1 MANETPV
8 DGTIDS
14 TEPKAVRT
22 SVEATAR
29 VRKLMDHW
37 EEQAEKGIYLK
48 AEELCVQDM
57 DIVDRVRDQIESL
70 HAMTRIM
77 TDLSEPA
84 TIDQPTM
91 VDTAS
96 SRTVSGATFSALDLV
111 AAEGLG
117 LLENPAEPVKNAGN
131 QRLIIGRYYL
141 EQFIAQG
148 GHGQVW
154 RAFDPELGRR
164 VAIKITRPER
174 MRALPA
180 HQRYVEQYRLIE
192 EARKIA
198 KFHAPGI
205 VTIFDVGVQDE
216 LAFIVCELIEGE
228 DLSKRLRTVKPT
240 FAETVRLCVE
250 VAEILNVAH
259 AEGLIHRDI
268 KPANIL
274 LEKGGRVVIS
284 DFGIAATLDDLDRE
298 SGMVIGTPSYMAPE
312 QAQGRTS
319 EIGPATDIYALGVIL
334 FEMLTGR
341 LPFEQPDTKVLISAI
356 IDEEP
361 PPPTSIDPLIPAP
374 IERVCLKA
382 LSKKPEN
389 RQKDAL
395 EFANGLRYAALISN
409 VKWENRH

>member
-1 MANETPV
+1 MARETP
-8 DGTIDS
+8 IDT

-37 EEQAEKGIYLK
+37 EEQAENGIYLK
-48 AEELCVQDM
+48 AEDLCVQDM

-77 TDLSEPA
+77 SDLSEPA
-84 TIDQPTM
+84 TSDQPTL
-91 VDTAS
+91 VDPAS
-96 SRTVSGATFSALDLV
+96 SRTVAGATFSALDLV

-117 LLENPAEPVKNAGN
+117 LLENPAEAVKNSEN
-131 QRLIIGRYYL
+131 QRLIVGRYYL

-154 RAFDPELGRR
+154 RAFDPELSRR

-174 MRALPA
+174 MRALPP

-198 KFHAPGI
+198 KFQAPGI
-205 VTIFDVGVQDE
+205 VTIFDVGIQDE

-259 AEGLIHRDI
+259 AQGLIHRDI

-284 DFGIAATLDDLDRE
+284 DFGIAATLADLDRE
-298 SGMVIGTPSYMAPE
+298 SGMIIGTPSYMAPE

-341 LPFEQPDTKVLISAI
+341 LPFEQPDSKVLITAI
-356 IDEEP
+356 VEKEP
-361 PPPTSIDPLIPAP
+361 PAPTSIDPLIPAP

-409 VKWENRH
+409 VKWEKRP

>member
-8 DGTIDS
+8 DGMIDS
-14 TEPKAVRT
+14 AEPKAVRT

-37 EEQAEKGIYLK
+37 EEQAEKGIFLK
-48 AEELCVQDM
+48 AEELCVHDM

-70 HAMTRIM
+70 HAMTRIIS
-77 TDLSEPA
+77 DLSEPA
-84 TIDQPTM
+84 TIDQQTI
-91 VDTAS
+91 VDAS
-96 SRTVSGATFSALDLV
+96 SRTVTGATFSALDLV

-117 LLENPAEPVKNAGN
+117 LLENPAEAVKNAQN

-154 RAFDPELGRR
+154 RAFDPELARR

-174 MRALPA
+174 MRALPP

-198 KFHAPGI
+198 KFQAPGI
-205 VTIFDVGVQDE
+205 VTIFDVGIQDD
-216 LAFIVCELIEGE
+216 LAFIVCELIDGE

-250 VAEILNVAH
+250 VAEILSVAH
-259 AEGLIHRDI
+259 AQGLIHRDI

-284 DFGIAATLDDLDRE
+284 DFGIAATLADLDRD

-334 FEMLTGR
+334 YEMLTGR
-341 LPFEQPDTKVLISAI
+341 LPFEQPETKVLISAI
-356 IDEEP
+356 IDKEP

-389 RQKDAL
+389 RQKNAQ

-409 VKWENRH
+409 VKWEARP

>member
-1 MANETPV
+1 MANETPI
-8 DGTIDS
+8 DGSIDS
-14 TEPKAVRT
+14 PEPKAVRT

-37 EEQAEKGIYLK
+37 EEQAEKGIFLK

-77 TDLSEPA
+77 SDLSEPA
-84 TIDQPTM
+84 TIDQQTM
-91 VDTAS
+91 VDPSS

-117 LLENPAEPVKNAGN
+117 LLENPAEAVKNAEN

-154 RAFDPELGRR
+154 RAFDPELSRR

-174 MRALPA
+174 MRALPP

-198 KFHAPGI
+198 KFQAPGI
-205 VTIFDVGVQDE
+205 VTIFDVGIQDE

-259 AEGLIHRDI
+259 AQGLIHRDI

-284 DFGIAATLDDLDRE
+284 DFGIAATLADLDRE

-334 FEMLTGR
+334 YEMLTGR
-341 LPFEQPDTKVLISAI
+341 LPFEQPETKALISAI
-356 IDEEP
+356 IEKEP

-409 VKWENRH
+409 VKWEIRP

>member
-1 MANETPV
+1 MASDKPIDASV
-8 DGTIDS
+8 DPK
-14 TEPKAVRT
+14 EPKAVRT

-37 EEQAEKGIYLK
+37 EEQAENGIFLS
-48 AEELCVQDM
+48 AEELCANDM

-77 TDLSEPA
+77 TDLSEP
-84 TIDQPTM
+84 
-91 VDTAS
+91 TAET
-96 SRTVSGATFSALDLV
+96 RVPLGETFVSTTANAASFSELDLL
-111 AAEGLG
+111 AAQGLG
-117 LLENPAEPVKNAGN
+117 LIPDAEEKSTNKENP
-131 QRLIIGRYYL
+131 RLIVGRYYL
-141 EQFIAQG
+141 EQYLAQG

-154 RAFDPELGRR
+154 RAYDLELARR

-174 MRALPA
+174 MRALPP

-198 KFHAPGI
+198 RFNAPGI
-205 VTIFDVGVQDE
+205 MAIYDVGIQDD

-250 VAEILNVAH
+250 VAEILHLAH
-259 AEGLIHRDI
+259 QEGFVHRDI
-268 KPANIL
+268 KPGNIL
-274 LEKGGRVVIS
+274 LDKGGRIVIS
-284 DFGIAATLDDLDRE
+284 DFGIAATLDELDRE
-298 SGMVIGTPSYMAPE
+298 SGQIIGTPSYMAPE
-312 QAQGRTS
+312 QALGKTE

-334 FEMLTGR
+334 YEMLTGH
-341 LPFEQPDTKVLISAI
+341 LPFELTETKAI
-356 IDEEP
+356 ITAIIEED
-361 PPPTSIDPLIPAP
+361 PPTPSSIDPLIPAP
-374 IERVCLKA
+374 LERVCLKA
-382 LSKKPEN
+382 MSKLPSN

-409 VKWENRH
+409 IAWEKKP